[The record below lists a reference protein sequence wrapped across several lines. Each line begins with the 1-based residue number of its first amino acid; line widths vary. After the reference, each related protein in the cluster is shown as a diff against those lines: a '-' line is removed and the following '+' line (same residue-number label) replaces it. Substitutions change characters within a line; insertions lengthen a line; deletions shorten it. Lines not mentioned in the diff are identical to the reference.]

1 MSKLARGMMKPRF
14 ARCFSLEATFFNLF
28 PARDAPAPELA
39 AKDLGAQ
46 EGKDAEKEKKENEK
60 RDDRFDRVDKRPEKI
75 LQRSP
80 IPKTRICLN
89 L

>member
-1 MSKLARGMMKPRF
+1 MSP
-14 ARCFSLEATFFNLF
+14 
-28 PARDAPAPELA
+28 PELA

-60 RDDRFDRVDKRPEKI
+60 GDDCFDRVDKRPEKI

>member
-1 MSKLARGMMKPRF
+1 MTHPRQDLLQTRKF
-14 ARCFSLEATFFNLF
+14 LKKFQEISFSGLC
-28 PARDAPAPELA
+28 PPELA

-60 RDDRFDRVDKRPEKI
+60 GDDRFDRVDKRPEEI